1 MFTIFKRKKKSPGK
15 RPSPRKPILHST
27 VREKTPANLIP
38 KEYGLAYTDPCLT
51 LGGHEFTNVSGE
63 WCHDPY
69 YKVVPKPRF
78 ENMEKEI
85 CSLKEENNFLK
96 IKIEVLLCLL
106 SEMQCETENEKI
118 KLNELEFSIKK
129 ESSNVA
135 K

>member
-1 MFTIFKRKKKSPGK
+1 MLTLFKRKKKSPGK

-27 VREKTPANLIP
+27 VREKTSANLIP

-51 LGGHEFTNVSGE
+51 LEGHEFTNVSGK

-69 YKVVPKPRF
+69 YKVVPKPIF
-78 ENMEKEI
+78 EKMEKEV

-96 IKIEVLLCLL
+96 IKIEVLLCWL
-106 SEMQCETENEKI
+106 SEMRCETENEKS
-118 KLNELEFSIKK
+118 KLNELEFSNTK
-129 ESSNVA
+129 ESINVT